1 MSRRKIVSIDLMGH
15 LCLVPDPRQR
25 KVKHTLINVLFIA
38 VIASLCGVDDFV
50 GMEAL
55 AHDSGSVVAAVG
67 LEELCR
73 RQGRTEEMTR
83 YGTLAAKAWHRAK
96 PSDLAL
102 LRQKIA
108 SLKPNTRAGTKPLS
122 TVGGTPGD

>member
-1 MSRRKIVSIDLMGH
+1 MIEIFENLAYQKYTVE
-15 LCLVPDPRQR
+15 
-25 KVKHTLINVLFIA
+25 NVNWNKQWEEGFQPVL
-38 VIASLCGVDDFV
+38 VDDFV

-55 AHDSGSVVAAVG
+55 AHDLGSVVAAVG

-83 YGTLAAKAWHRAK
+83 YGTLATKAWHRAQ
-96 PSDLAL
+96 PSDLAQ

-108 SLKPNTRAGTKPLS
+108 SLKPDTRAGTGRS
-122 TVGGTPGD
+122 SFGVSSPGE